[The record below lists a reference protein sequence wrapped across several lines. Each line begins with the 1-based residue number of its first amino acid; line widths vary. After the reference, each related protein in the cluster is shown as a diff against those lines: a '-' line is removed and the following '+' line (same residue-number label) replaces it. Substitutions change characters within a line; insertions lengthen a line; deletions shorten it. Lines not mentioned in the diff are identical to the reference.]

1 MVGTCL
7 DFATCTLDHIV
18 NVEAHRFKFNLP
30 STKVKLGTIAFI
42 LENMAN
48 SNHSGRY
55 KNSVALS
62 NSLSFS
68 IYSHKVASWFLHLL
82 QVAV

>member
-30 STKVKLGTIAFI
+30 STKVKLG
-42 LENMAN
+42 AN
-48 SNHSGRY
+48 RY
-55 KNSVALS
+55 IDRLICESAYICNIQDNS
-62 NSLSFS
+62 F
-68 IYSHKVASWFLHLL
+68 YS
-82 QVAV
+82 